1 MEYGLSWFDN
11 LILFHFTPHTNKQAH
26 ILVPELAIYFAS
38 RAGVVCSF
46 FSLFLEQFLKSSYFG
61 FNSILNGRHLLLE
74 EMLHVIH
81 LGKKIIQL
89 VKGYT
94 RNTIEKHVQKL
105 KLCIF
110 YSREKIGSM
119 WTHGPMGDTGV
130 LCPVQGMMGWCLI
143 VSRCKFIILFSLFNI
158 YIYTWIL
165 YLTFFFLK
173 VKNVHNT
180 CMHVLEWNRFDSTLF
195 IAFRSI

>member
-1 MEYGLSWFDN
+1 M
-11 LILFHFTPHTNKQAH
+11 
-26 ILVPELAIYFAS
+26 
-38 RAGVVCSF
+38 
-46 FSLFLEQFLKSSYFG
+46 
-61 FNSILNGRHLLLE
+61 NGRHLLLE

-119 WTHGPMGDTGV
+119 RTHGPMGDTGV
-130 LCPVQGMMGWCLI
+130 LCPVQGMMG
-143 VSRCKFIILFSLFNI
+143 
-158 YIYTWIL
+158 
-165 YLTFFFLK
+165 
-173 VKNVHNT
+173 
-180 CMHVLEWNRFDSTLF
+180 
-195 IAFRSI
+195 